1 MNFQVE
7 NALNL
12 LRRTLNQTSD
22 PAKLREELRLNARAL
37 EIDSLVND
45 ALIFEKIVE
54 CVVVLIEQGDAND
67 DLVIL
72 LHNWLIQ
79 KDAQVNPDWGN
90 NSPPN
95 SIKRRANLCRAL
107 ELDETLSTLIE
118 KYFPPFLNGHILIA
132 DNHIPWLTT
141 ERKENDGYYGP
152 SILRY
157 QREVRGMAKA
167 SIAGIDQ
174 ASDQILDYLSDPKG
188 IEAYSSRGLVVGYV
202 QSGKTTNINVLI
214 AKAID
219 SGYRL
224 IVVFAGLTD
233 VLRSQTQRRV
243 DKEVVG
249 KILIE
254 TDERENEGGGY
265 RFHNDWDDFIEH
277 TPKPGHKPGP
287 KIERM
292 TTRFFDFSRGRGVSV
307 FTDDW
312 VKTGTSVRIV
322 VVKKQTNRLKN
333 LVKELERLSKSALNA
348 LPVLVI
354 DDESDQASINTYRP
368 NKLDNQGNKARTTTN
383 RVIVQMLKLLPR
395 CQYIGYTA
403 TPFANVFINPDDAED
418 LFPKDFV
425 YALAP
430 PLDYMGVKNFH
441 DLDNEFQLIEDI
453 PDEISNKKKHVRD
466 ILGDV
471 DDDDSLEQLRDA
483 IDAFVVAGAI
493 KLYRSKVEGQR
504 YRHHTMFY
512 TDSTKRADHDLAMD
526 QIKNLWNDASYNSS
540 AGITRLKKLY
550 TNDFLKFS
558 ELKNEIEFFP
568 KDFETLRPFVDEAV
582 QKINEPFNGYS
593 TILVVNS
600 DNSEMS
606 PDFEMQEIWK
616 IVIGGSKLSRG
627 YTIEGLTITYFRR
640 KSAAQATLLQMGRWF
655 GYRGGYSDLV
665 RLYISRNEK
674 HGRAYLDLY
683 KAFEA
688 ICQDEEAFRS
698 ELRRYE
704 VPNPDG
710 SRLTPKD
717 IPPLV
722 QNTHPMLKP
731 DQPNKMW
738 NARLKSRNFGGS
750 RRAFGSSSIEQ
761 RIREDN
767 SKLFVSLFE
776 NYKIEKKCLAEQG
789 QLPFYLCSVPNS
801 EMVKVLNSFRRS
813 VELNDEKLLKD
824 FINNQKNGI
833 RNWLIALPQVVG
845 KGEGKP
851 WVVNSNLTLDTHART
866 WDDESKKFTTLGTDA
881 HRQPCYEMVQLPYRK
896 NENLTWSETLLNFKE
911 QSGLAVLLT
920 YPLFVRNH
928 EDFPESSDPPAIG
941 FEYFLP
947 ANGLP
952 MAGYE
957 VMRPDKKN
965 DIVVDVIPMD

>member
-1 MNFQVE
+1 MNFQVA
-7 NALNL
+7 NALRL

-22 PAKLREELRLNARAL
+22 PTKLREELRLNARAL
-37 EIDSLVND
+37 ELD
-45 ALIFEKIVE
+45 AIVGESLIFEQIAESAISLV
-54 CVVVLIEQGDAND
+54 QGGDANN

-72 LHNWLIQ
+72 FQNWFIQ
-79 KDAQVNPDWGN
+79 KDAEVNPTWGN
-90 NSPPN
+90 NSLPN
-95 SIKRRANLCRAL
+95 SIERRTYLCSAL
-107 ELDETLSTLIE
+107 ELGESLCALI
-118 KYFPPFLNGHILIA
+118 YTHFPPFLNGHILIA
-132 DNHIPWLTT
+132 DNHVPWLTT

-157 QREVRGMAKA
+157 QREVRGMAEA
-167 SIAGIDQ
+167 SIVGIDQ
-174 ASDQILDYLSDPKG
+174 ASDQILDYLSDPRG

-224 IVVFAGLTD
+224 IVIFAGLTD

-249 KILIE
+249 KILIQ

-265 RFHNDWDDFIEH
+265 RFQNDWDDFIEH

-322 VVKKQTNRLKN
+322 VIKKQTNRLSN
-333 LVKELERLSKSALNA
+333 LVKELQRLSKSALDA

-354 DDESDQASINTYRP
+354 DDESDQASINTFRP

-383 RVIVQMLKLLPR
+383 RVIVQMLKSLPR

-418 LFPKDFV
+418 IFPKDFV

-430 PLDYMGVKNFH
+430 PLDYMGVKHFH
-441 DLDNEFQLIEDI
+441 DLDDEFQLIEDI

-466 ILGDV
+466 ILEDV
-471 DDDDSLEQLRDA
+471 AEDDSLEQLKDA
-483 IDAFVVAGAI
+483 VDAFVVAGAI
-493 KLYRSKVEGQR
+493 KLYRSKVEGR
-504 YRHHTMFY
+504 SYRHHTMFY
-512 TDSTKRADHDLAMD
+512 TDSTKRADHDLAME
-526 QIKNLWNDASYNSS
+526 QIKDLWNNASYNSN
-540 AGITRLKKLY
+540 AGIARLKKLY

-558 ELKNEIEFFP
+558 EYKNESEFFP
-568 KDFETLRPFVDEAV
+568 VDFETLRPFISEAI
-582 QKINEPFNGYS
+582 QKINEPFNAYP

-606 PDFEMQEIWK
+606 PDFETQEIWK

-674 HGRAYLDLY
+674 HGRAYLDVY

-688 ICQDEEAFRS
+688 ICQDEEAFRG
-698 ELRRYE
+698 ELRRYA

-738 NARLKSRNFGGS
+738 NARLTSRNFGFS
-750 RRAFGSSSIEQ
+750 RRWWGGSSIDASVLVHNAELFKSLFEDRGMVIKFFDNQ
-761 RIREDN
+761 RRSAFYTCEVPNVEMLDILNDYKRFKVSPEE
-767 SKLFVSLFE
+767 KLFVEF
-776 NYKIEKKCLAEQG
+776 
-789 QLPFYLCSVPNS
+789 
-801 EMVKVLNSFRRS
+801 LNNR
-813 VELNDEKLLKD
+813 E
-824 FINNQKNGI
+824 NGI
-833 RNWLIALPQVVG
+833 KNWLVALPQLVG
-845 KGEGKP
+845 NP
-851 WVVNSNLTLDTHART
+851 ATWDINSTLSLKTVART
-866 WDDESKKFTTLGTDA
+866 WDHEKQSFGTVASKQDRT
-881 HRQPCYEMVQLPYRK
+881 PCKKIIELENRDSENDSPEL
-896 NENLTWSETLLNFKE
+896 NEYITQNN
-911 QSGLAVLLT
+911 LAVLLT
-920 YPLFVRNH
+920 YPVLSMKPSEFLV
-928 EDFPESSDPPAIG
+928 PVESPAIAL
-941 FEYFLP
+941 EYYLP
-947 ANGLP
+947 KNGLP
-952 MAGYE
+952 MVGYE
-957 VMRPDKKN
+957 VMRPDRKN
-965 DIVVDVIPMD
+965 DLVVDFVETE